1 MSFSLPPVDPNAL
14 RQFADGAKAHRTQQE
29 PAPWSQFNP
38 DDLPRYSIS
47 IRLNEYQL
55 TMLRFIAEQNDMSQQ
70 KVLNRIVLP
79 ELVKQA
85 EELFEG

>member
-1 MSFSLPPVDPNAL
+1 MISLPSVDPNAL
-14 RQFADGAKAHRTQQE
+14 RQFAEGAKAPRPKQE
-29 PAPWSQFNP
+29 PAPWLAFSA
-38 DDLPRYSIS
+38 DDLQRHSVS

-55 TMLRFIAEQNDMSQQ
+55 TMLRFIAEQNDVSQQ
-70 KVLNRIVLP
+70 KILNRIVIP